1 MKTGKQIWLD
11 KYIARPIAV
20 CMNYLVRIAGKL
32 FRIDHS
38 LDKEFKTIAVCKFK
52 GMGSIL
58 QSTPLLAALR
68 NRFPQAE
75 IIYVSSKAN
84 KSLLQEIKLIDT
96 VVILD
101 DGGILPLIKSCMSSL
116 YTLIKKRPDVYIDLE
131 IYSDFS
137 SLFAALSL
145 SKNRFGFYLRSSS
158 FRMGIYTHMMYFN
171 TRVPV
176 SQAYSQFATMLL
188 AKDVDYSLYNF
199 PHLSSSPFTYE
210 KPYFVINPNAS
221 DLRLERRWPK
231 SNFIELINKLLVQ
244 YPDHHFL
251 LIGSASEVLYTNQIS
266 SAIQNSRLQ
275 NTAGTLKLN
284 ELISLIQHAACM
296 ITNDT
301 GPMHIAL
308 CTQTPVVCLFGPC
321 APIQYLF
328 HAKAYP
334 IYKPVYCSPCV
345 HDFEA
350 APCNGNNICMQLI
363 PVDEV
368 LDKVKMAMMSETKLV
383 ATNST
388 IFSNNT
394 NTILGL
400 VNR

>member
-1 MKTGKQIWLD
+1 MRTGNQIWLD
-11 KYIARPIAV
+11 KYVARPMAV

-32 FRIDHS
+32 FRIDHN
-38 LDKEFKTIAVCKFK
+38 LDKDFKTIAICKFK

-68 NRFPQAE
+68 NRFPNAE
-75 IIYVSSKAN
+75 IMYVSSQAN
-84 KSLLQEIKLIDT
+84 KSLLHEMKLIDS

-101 DGGILPLIKSCMSSL
+101 DSGLIPLLRSCISGL
-116 YTLIKKRPDVYIDLE
+116 FTLIKKRPDVYIDLE

-176 SQAYSQFATMLL
+176 SQAYSQFASMLF
-188 AKDVDYSLYNF
+188 AKDVDFGLYNF
-199 PHLSSSPFTYE
+199 PHLSAKLNHYPQ
-210 KPYFVINPNAS
+210 PYFVINPNAS

-231 SNFIELINKLLVQ
+231 TNFIDLINKLLEQ
-244 YPDHHFL
+244 FPDHHFL
-251 LIGSASEVLYTNQIS
+251 IIGSASEVDYTNQIS
-266 SAIQNSRLQ
+266 SSIQNSRLQ
-275 NTAGTLKLN
+275 NTAGTLQLN
-284 ELISLIQHAACM
+284 ELISLIKQATCM

-328 HAKAYP
+328 HAQAYP
-334 IYKPVYCSPCV
+334 MYKPVYCSPCV
-345 HDFEA
+345 HDFET
-350 APCNGNNICMQLI
+350 APCKGNNICMQLI
-363 PVDEV
+363 TIDEV
-368 LDKVKMAMMSETKLV
+368 INEVMKAMNKETKFV
-383 ATNST
+383 AANST
-388 IFSNNT
+388 IYMNDNKS
-394 NTILGL
+394 ILGL